1 MMHAKGNF
9 ALLAAIVVSV
19 NVAGLIWIHH
29 DLTKLPTPTVRVVA
43 AQPTSNVDGADR
55 FTLVFDRD
63 LVPPSSVGQVDPAGL
78 FILQPAC
85 PGRWA
90 WARPD
95 VLEYRLDRR
104 LPPGR
109 VFRIRPTDELV
120 SRTGRV
126 LEGHT
131 ELRFQTSPLA
141 AQSCLLHAVSPTDVT
156 IELKFNQPVEPGELL
171 RRLAVYDAEA
181 ADDPPAREAPDAVPV
196 VPAVAEPQAPR
207 GRLLGAAVCLTQA
220 PDRVLLVRAQRR
232 GARAI
237 HIVLDKDLVGYQAE
251 LPLGKTAV
259 FRLEASPV
267 FSLLSAGAD
276 EPGLAEDV
284 TVRLRFSHCLSARQE
299 LPALAVEPAVEHVSA
314 YRSGSELVL
323 NGPFRPAEEYRI
335 RVPRTLAADNGEVLR
350 NDVDVAVAI
359 PKRAPGVRFE
369 HRRGVLSPAGN
380 LTLDL
385 KVANVPALKLTAR
398 RVHANNI
405 AAHLAG
411 APWEA
416 TARQVLDRTIR
427 LDLPPHQA
435 RTLAV
440 DLRSL
445 LGDARGTYSIRA
457 AATRP
462 RWLSDTATV
471 AVTDLAITTKRCR
484 EGLFV
489 WVTSL
494 RTGRCVPD
502 AHVKAISCNNQVLA
516 EGRTDQHGVKLLCL
530 RDDHPDGPAWVVTA
544 EKGDDLSY
552 LIPQDNQWV
561 LDDVDHTGRAY
572 PETYEALL
580 YTERGVYRPGDT
592 VHLTAVLR
600 DRDGSVPPAFPLSVK
615 VFRPDGREVGDL
627 LARPIEAGQ
636 GVFHAELA
644 TREDCQTG
652 RYGFQARLPG
662 SKAVLGSV
670 DALVEAFVPVRM
682 EVKAT
687 PAAERFGP
695 GRTPVFDVSAR
706 YLWDEPAAHL
716 PASARAVYRPI
727 GFACGAFREYTF
739 GADDPREAVCV
750 EGLDG
755 DLDDRGGR
763 RVEVALPQ
771 TLAPGLYRLSFTAT
785 VTEPGGRS
793 VSDAAAAMVDTLG
806 SHVGLLL
813 PAGQIIRPG
822 EPAELRWVHVA
833 RDDQPAPPG
842 PMTLKLLRVDWETVV
857 KLVDGRRVWQSNEVT
872 SEVHARQVDPGPQGR
887 GSLRITCPDVGMY
900 RAVLT
905 AERSGSSAAARF
917 YVSEP
922 GGRQGVPRSKPERLE
937 IVLDRKAYLPGE
949 TAKVLVRSPLAGT
962 MLLSLETDRVLHW
975 QVAQVE
981 GNTAELS
988 LDLPDDLRGGA
999 FVTASVVRP
1008 VDPARQQWLPHR
1020 AMGAAPLRINSAGR
1034 KIDLSIT
1041 SPDRALPGRK
1051 LSVTVD
1057 AGKGSDARHR
1067 PVVHLWA
1074 VDEGILLAAAYRTPR
1089 PGEFFLAPRR
1099 PGVATA
1105 DLFFRL
1111 LPDVRRPEGMAR
1123 IGAGAD
1129 DEAFEVGELRRNPVP
1144 TRRREPAVV
1153 WLAAAPVGADGRITL
1168 DVQMPDLVGEM
1179 RLMATAFD
1187 GDRYG
1192 CAQRAVTLTAPL
1204 IVEATW
1210 PRFAAPGDA
1219 FEVPVKLFNSA
1230 DRPLAV
1236 RVEVEP
1242 EGPVEV
1248 DADAA
1253 LDCVR
1258 IDPGRP
1264 VVHFLRVR
1272 AVNLGPAAVRV
1283 VAREIDT
1290 GGDPLT
1296 ASCDAA
1302 FPVRPAGALHC
1313 EVSLSALDAGKRLVM
1328 PLSETIV
1335 RGAGRLTVRVSPRP
1349 SVQLA
1354 PALESLIGYPYGC
1367 VEQTTSKLFCLLY
1380 APQILPGEDRARAVG
1395 GMVRAGIARLQ
1406 SMQTRSGGL
1415 SYWPGGSEP
1424 CLWGTAYAAACLLE
1438 AKAAGYPLDER
1449 FIADLAKYLESRL
1462 NARDGPDAPDDNTR
1476 ALICRVLAVFGRA
1489 AHGWTALLAERKDK
1503 LDLAARAHLAAAFH
1517 ALGRRDQALA
1527 VLPAQPA
1534 GATVAVATTGR
1545 LTGPARQYAVLLS
1558 VLLEIDPDNPMVAG
1572 LVRLLGGERRNGDW
1586 GTTLGNAAAVAAL
1599 SRYQA
1604 ASDKQP
1610 ADYAGHI
1617 RVGDRSAAFDHT
1629 KPAELE
1635 CPGAAER
1642 VEVTSTGRGRL
1653 YVALSREGP
1662 AREGVVK
1669 PYNRNLTVTRRWT
1682 DRKGKAVDPA
1692 GIRVGELVLVEVRLR
1707 GAATVGNVAV
1717 VDALPGGMEVENP
1730 RLATSA
1736 AAPDAAADLPD
1747 HVEFLDDRVVLF
1759 ASADTNERVFR
1770 YALRATTAGEF
1781 ILPAVQASCM
1791 YDPAAASL
1799 GPEGRVK
1806 IAR

>member
-1 MMHAKGNF
+1 MIWAKGNF

-29 DLTKLPTPTVRVVA
+29 DLTKRPTATVRVVA
-43 AQPTSNVDGADR
+43 AQPTADVDGADR

-63 LVPPSSVGQVDPAGL
+63 LVPPSSIGQAEPAGL
-78 FILQPAC
+78 FTLQPAC
-85 PGRWA
+85 PGRWV

-109 VFRIRPTDELV
+109 IFRIRPTDELA

-126 LEGHT
+126 LDGCA

-171 RRLAVYDAEA
+171 RRLAVCDAEA
-181 ADDPPAREAPDAVPV
+181 APEPPDREAPDAVPLA
-196 VPAVAEPQAPR
+196 PAVAEPEAPR

-220 PDRVLLVRAQRR
+220 PDRVLLVRAPRR

-237 HIVLDKDLVGYQAE
+237 HVVLDKDLVGYQAE

-267 FSLLSAGAD
+267 FSLLSARVD

-284 TVRLRFSHCLSARQE
+284 TVRLRFSHRLSARQK
-299 LPALAVEPAVEHVSA
+299 LPALAVAPAVEGVRA

-323 NGPFRPAEEYRI
+323 NGPFTPAEQYRI
-335 RVPRTLAADNGEVLR
+335 RVPQTLAADNGEVLR
-350 NDVDVAVAI
+350 KDVDVAVTI

-385 KVANVPALKLTAR
+385 KVANVPAVKLTAR
-398 RVHANNI
+398 RVHANNLV
-405 AAHLAG
+405 AHLAG

-427 LDLPPHQA
+427 LDLPPHQG

-445 LGDARGTYSIRA
+445 LGDVRGTYSIRA

-462 RWLSDTATV
+462 GWLRDTATV

-494 RTGRCVPD
+494 RTGRCAPD
-502 AHVKAISCNNQVLA
+502 AVVKAISRNNQVLA
-516 EGRTDQHGVKLLCL
+516 EGRTDQNGVKLLRL

-544 EKGDDLSY
+544 EKADDLSY
-552 LIPQDNQWV
+552 FIPGNNQWV
-561 LDDVDHTGRAY
+561 LDDVDHAGRAY

-592 VHLTAVLR
+592 VHLTAVVR

-627 LARPIEAGQ
+627 PARPIEAGQ
-636 GVFHAELA
+636 GVYHAELA
-644 TREDCQTG
+644 TRADCQTG

-682 EVKAT
+682 EVKAD

-695 GRTPVFDVSAR
+695 GETPVFDVSAR

-716 PASARAVYRPI
+716 PASAVAVYRPI

-739 GADDPREAVCV
+739 GAAKTREAVCV
-750 EGLDG
+750 DGLDG
-755 DLDDRGGR
+755 DLDDRGRR

-771 TLAPGLYRLSFTAT
+771 ALAPGLYRLSFTAT

-793 VSDAAAAMVDTLG
+793 VSAAAAATVDTLG

-822 EPAELRWVHVA
+822 EPAELRWVHVG

-842 PMTLKLLRVDWETVV
+842 AMTLKLLRVDWETVV
-857 KLVDGRRVWQSNEVT
+857 KLVDGRRIWRSNEVV
-872 SEVHARQVDPGPQGR
+872 SEVHARRIDPPPAGR
-887 GSLRITCPDVGMY
+887 GCLRITCPDVGLY

-905 AERSGSSAAARF
+905 AQRSGGSATVQF
-917 YVSEP
+917 YVYEP
-922 GGRQGVPRSKPERLE
+922 GGRQSVPQSKPERLE
-937 IVLDRKAYLPGE
+937 IVLDREAYLPGQPV
-949 TAKVLVRSPLAGT
+949 KVLVRSPLPGT
-962 MLLSLETDRVLHW
+962 MLLSLETDRILHW
-975 QVAQVE
+975 QVAQLE
-981 GNTAELS
+981 HNTAELS
-988 LDLPDDLRGGA
+988 LDLPDGLRGGA

-1008 VDPARQQWLPHR
+1008 IDPARQEWLCHR
-1020 AMGAAPLRINSAGR
+1020 AMGAARLGIDPARQ
-1034 KIDLSIT
+1034 KIDLSIAA
-1041 SPDRALPGRK
+1041 PDRAPPDGK

-1057 AGKGSDARHR
+1057 AGKCSDPQHP

-1123 IGAGAD
+1123 IGAGD
-1129 DEAFEVGELRRNPVP
+1129 DDALEVGDLRRNPVP

-1153 WLAAAPVGADGRITL
+1153 WLSAAPVAPDGRITL
-1168 DVQMPDLVGEM
+1168 DVQMPDLVGQM

-1192 CAQRAVTLTAPL
+1192 RTERAVTLTAPL

-1230 DRPLAV
+1230 DRPLAL
-1236 RVEVEP
+1236 RVAAEP
-1242 EGPVEV
+1242 EGPIEV
-1248 DADAA
+1248 APDAA

-1264 VVHFLRVR
+1264 VTHFLRVR
-1272 AVNLGPAAVRV
+1272 AVGLGPAAVRV

-1290 GGDPLT
+1290 GGAPLT

-1313 EVSLSALDAGKRLVM
+1313 EVGLSAADAGKRLVL

-1335 RGAGRLTVRVSPRP
+1335 GGAGRLTVRVSPRP

-1367 VEQTTSKLFCLLY
+1367 VEQTTSKLLCLLY
-1380 APQILPGEDRARAVG
+1380 AGRILPGADRARAVG

-1406 SMQTRSGGL
+1406 SMQTRCGAL

-1438 AKAAGYPLDER
+1438 AKAAGYALDER
-1449 FIADLAKYLESRL
+1449 FVAELAKYLESRL

-1476 ALICRVLAVFGRA
+1476 ALICRVLAVFARP
-1489 AHGWTALLAERKDK
+1489 AHGWTALLADRKDK

-1517 ALGRRDQALA
+1517 ALGRRDRALA
-1527 VLPAQPA
+1527 VLPEQVA
-1534 GATVAVATTGR
+1534 GTTVAVSTTGR
-1545 LTGPARQYAVLLS
+1545 LTGPVRQHAVLLS
-1558 VLLEIDPDNPMVAG
+1558 VLLEVDPDNPMVAG
-1572 LVRLLGGERRNGDW
+1572 LARRLDQARRNGQW
-1586 GTTLGNAAAVAAL
+1586 GTTLANAAAVAAL

-1604 ASDKQP
+1604 AADQQP
-1610 ADYAGHI
+1610 ADYTGHV
-1617 RVGDRSAAFDHT
+1617 RVGDRFVAFDHT
-1629 KPAELE
+1629 RPAELT
-1635 CPGAAER
+1635 CPGAAQP
-1642 VEVTSTGRGRL
+1642 VEITSTGRGRL

-1662 AREGVVK
+1662 ARQGLVE
-1669 PYNRNLTVTRRWT
+1669 PYNHNLTVTRRWT
-1682 DRKGKAVDPA
+1682 DGKGKAIDPA
-1692 GIRVGELVLVEVRLR
+1692 GIRVGDLVLVEVRLR
-1707 GAATVGNVAV
+1707 GASPVGNVAV

-1736 AAPDAAADLPD
+1736 PTPGAPAHLPD
-1747 HVEFLDDRVVLF
+1747 HVEFLDDRVVCF

-1770 YALRATTAGEF
+1770 YALRAATAGDF
-1781 ILPAVQASCM
+1781 VLPAVQASCM

-1799 GPEGRVK
+1799 GPEGRAR